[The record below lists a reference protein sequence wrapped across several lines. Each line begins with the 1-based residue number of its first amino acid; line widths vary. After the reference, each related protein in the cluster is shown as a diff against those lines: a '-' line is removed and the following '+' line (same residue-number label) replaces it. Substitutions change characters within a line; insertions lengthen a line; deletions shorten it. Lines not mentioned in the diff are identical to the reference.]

1 MSGGPFANEDVMD
14 NYFSDLLTEALPGA
28 DIQRQ
33 SVRRLLDTA
42 QATGEPVAHIDDLLP
57 IVAEPKSAQVLKPE
71 VEKEVEP
78 LVVMDA
84 SLPEMR
90 PTEAFQVLFFEV
102 AGLTLALPLTELGG
116 IHQLEKINPIPGKS
130 DWFKG
135 VMLHRDKKFNVVD
148 TAKWIMP
155 QERSEKLTGSTEYK
169 YLIILDESG
178 WGLACESLVTTI
190 ILQPDD
196 VKWRKVDSKRPWLAG
211 MIKKKMCALVNVKQL
226 VSILNKGLS
235 SNG

>member
-1 MSGGPFANEDVMD
+1 
-14 NYFSDLLTEALPGA
+14 
-28 DIQRQ
+28 
-33 SVRRLLDTA
+33 
-42 QATGEPVAHIDDLLP
+42 LLP

>member
-90 PTEAFQVLFFEV
+90 PTEAF
-102 AGLTLALPLTELGG
+102 
-116 IHQLEKINPIPGKS
+116 
-130 DWFKG
+130 
-135 VMLHRDKKFNVVD
+135 
-148 TAKWIMP
+148 
-155 QERSEKLTGSTEYK
+155 
-169 YLIILDESG
+169 
-178 WGLACESLVTTI
+178 
-190 ILQPDD
+190 
-196 VKWRKVDSKRPWLAG
+196 
-211 MIKKKMCALVNVKQL
+211 
-226 VSILNKGLS
+226 
-235 SNG
+235 